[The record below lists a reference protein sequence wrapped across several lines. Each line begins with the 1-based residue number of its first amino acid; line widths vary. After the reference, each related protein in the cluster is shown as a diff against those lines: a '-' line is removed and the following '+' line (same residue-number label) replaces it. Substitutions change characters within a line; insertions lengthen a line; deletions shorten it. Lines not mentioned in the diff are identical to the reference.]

1 MAAMPNIQDTTL
13 GLKMGHLCTKKTY
26 MNMFA
31 KLKIYIQNMIWWP
44 EEKKNP
50 PINFFSIF
58 LNFYISPIYSVG
70 GRRKKFFFPNETLTP
85 KVHIQSIKKIKNI
98 ISSPWAQNNDFQKSH
113 EPTLTYII
121 QFLGE
126 LLPRVNS

>member
-44 EEKKNP
+44 EEKKTHRS
-50 PINFFSIF
+50 IFSLYFSIF
-58 LNFYISPIYSVG
+58 ILALYTVWGVAEKN
-70 GRRKKFFFPNETLTP
+70 FFFQTKL
-85 KVHIQSIKKIKNI
+85 
-98 ISSPWAQNNDFQKSH
+98 
-113 EPTLTYII
+113 
-121 QFLGE
+121 
-126 LLPRVNS
+126 